1 MAESWTTQGTPYPLP
16 FCPHR
21 YQVLLRTAV
30 ARRARVWSL
39 AHPPAPAQQTLVQ
52 TAISV
57 GDEEGALGLLIAA
70 YRTNTCGLAL
80 GLRAPGLPF
89 LDTLLVHVF
98 GAVTEDSA

>member
-1 MAESWTTQGTPYPLP
+1 
-16 FCPHR
+16 
-21 YQVLLRTAV
+21 
-30 ARRARVWSL
+30 
-39 AHPPAPAQQTLVQ
+39 VQ